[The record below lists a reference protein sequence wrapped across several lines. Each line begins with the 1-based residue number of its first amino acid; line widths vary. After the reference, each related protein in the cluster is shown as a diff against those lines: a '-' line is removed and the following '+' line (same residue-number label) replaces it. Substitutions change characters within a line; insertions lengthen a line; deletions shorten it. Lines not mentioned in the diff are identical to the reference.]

1 MKTIMAIDL
10 GKFKSVVCLYQAGTV
25 EHEFITI
32 KTTPQEL
39 HDLVVM
45 HTADIV
51 VFEACSII
59 GWICDLLDELGITY
73 RVANTNSGEW
83 SGKRLKKKTDK
94 RDALWLARKM
104 ALNDL
109 PAVHVPEKK
118 VREKRAFINQ
128 RKGLV
133 EQINQSKNAIRS
145 LLERQALSLPQGKSG
160 WSQKSMKYLHS
171 LACPLAEAD
180 AASLWRGALWAELQI
195 LEQLIQTLEQI
206 EAKLE
211 ALNEQDAQVQLL
223 KTIPG
228 VGSRTAEAVAA
239 YIDDPHRFDNCKQVG
254 CYVGMTPRQY
264 QSGQT
269 DRQGRI
275 SKEGNRMLRSL
286 LVEISWIA
294 IRWNPW
300 VRETYRR
307 IRRGSKTRSKI
318 AIVAVARRLF
328 VRMWAMLRDGTPWQ
342 MPELQDV
349 A

>member
-1 MKTIMAIDL
+1 
-10 GKFKSVVCLYQAGTV
+10 
-25 EHEFITI
+25 
-32 KTTPQEL
+32 
-39 HDLVVM
+39 
-45 HTADIV
+45 
-51 VFEACSII
+51 
-59 GWICDLLDELGITY
+59 
-73 RVANTNSGEW
+73 
-83 SGKRLKKKTDK
+83 
-94 RDALWLARKM
+94 
-104 ALNDL
+104 
-109 PAVHVPEKK
+109 
-118 VREKRAFINQ
+118 
-128 RKGLV
+128 
-133 EQINQSKNAIRS
+133 
-145 LLERQALSLPQGKSG
+145 
-160 WSQKSMKYLHS
+160 MKYLHS

-180 AASLWRGALWAELQI
+180 GASLWRGALWAQLQI
-195 LEQLIQTLEQI
+195 LEQLIKTLEQI
-206 EAKLE
+206 EARLE